1 MEAGRTAT
9 AAGMM
14 PGIVMDHGEKPNTWD
29 GATLESFRG
38 LHNAS
43 QGEACGQFAIR
54 HVELSGIRARSI
66 GPRSGAYDI
75 DIRGK
80 LFEVKT
86 ASEGANHSFQL
97 DHMRLDAECDCLLA
111 LAVSPESIRFGACPK
126 RGAVSGSVGRLVR
139 MAKGQG
145 VTHKVT
151 KRIGDLEPIENL
163 PRWMAANVP
172 ASETSRAS
180 AKPGRPFATMW
191 TR

>member
-1 MEAGRTAT
+1 MTTAVD
-9 AAGMM
+9 MM
-14 PGIVMDHGEKPNTWD
+14 LDIIMDHREKPNMWD
-29 GATLESFRG
+29 GATLESFRS
-38 LHNAS
+38 LHNTTR
-43 QGEACGQFAIR
+43 GEIGEQFVIR
-54 HVELSGIRARSI
+54 YMELNGISARSI

-111 LAVSPESIRFGACPK
+111 LAVSPESIRFGAWPK
-126 RGAVSGSVGRLVR
+126 RDVVSGSVGRLVR

-180 AKPGRPFATMW
+180 TKPG
-191 TR
+191 